1 MRTWM
6 KLAPKCPVV
15 FENQVL
21 EFHSYVFNLQKTYT
35 FELSPIANMDE
46 VPFTFDVP
54 SNRTVGVKGTKTMA
68 IKMSGHKKTYFTGVL
83 ACCTDGTMLPPM
95 ILLKRKTFPKGN
107 IPSGVI
113 VHVHEKGW
121 MDEESM
127 TIWFNKVWSRRPGR
141 LLKKTACF

>member
-1 MRTWM
+1 
-6 KLAPKCPVV
+6 
-15 FENQVL
+15 
-21 EFHSYVFNLQKTYT
+21 
-35 FELSPIANMDE
+35 MDE
-46 VPFTFDVP
+46 VPFTLDVP
-54 SNRTVGVKGTKTMA
+54 SKRTVDVKGAKTMA
-68 IKMSGHKKTYFTGVL
+68 VKASGPEKTHFTVVL
-83 ACCTDGTMLPPM
+83 ACCAGRTRLPPM
-95 ILLKRKTFPKGN
+95 IILKRKTFPKGN